1 MPGTSQYITDDIG
14 TCNKSSGKYV
24 LRLDEMLFVAESPD
38 LTIITIMQTKLLK
51 KSNLDLVKFQFY

>member
-24 LRLDEMLFVAESPD
+24 LRFNEILFVTESPG
-38 LTIITIMQTKLLK
+38 LITITIMQTKLLK
-51 KSNLDLVKFQFY
+51 I